1 MIDARQQQGVGGAQ
15 GEVPWGYPRTVDAW
29 LCCLVAGRT
38 TWHKLPAAGELII
51 GSDAS
56 ADLRVEALG
65 VAGRHVVVRCFP
77 MQAVVEDLG
86 SGLST
91 KLNGLRLEEPTVLRQ
106 GDWILIGTA
115 LIGLRVLLPTWVGTR
130 RLFDRDD
137 FLVRTQEEQDRCERY
152 GRTAA
157 VVSIVFDPPPAP
169 GEEAS
174 QIFEFF
180 RRQVRRMDVVA
191 MLGGATFGVL
201 LPEVGREGALVWVR
215 RLEKAARDQ
224 GRSVSVD
231 IVIHPVDKRGAT
243 SAAEGGPGEAASLPA
258 PAARLAVSSRAVV
271 LESEVMRQVYALVD
285 RAAAS
290 CISVLLLG
298 ETGVGK
304 EVIASA
310 IHSRSARSARPL
322 VSVNCAA
329 LPDSLI
335 EGELFGVERGAFTG
349 SDRPRAGL
357 IEQAAGGTLLLD
369 EVGDIPP
376 ALQPKLLRAIQ
387 DKCIR
392 RLGSTVSRPVDFR
405 LVAATNRN
413 LESMVAEGTFRE
425 DLYYRLSAFTIA
437 IPPLRNRR
445 DDIPG
450 LVMVA
455 LREAAAVM
463 QRPVPEVSET
473 VMEKLRSHPWPGNV
487 RQLFNVVERALV
499 LEDSLML
506 HEQAFPQLFDLAAPP
521 SAPPTPRTST
531 PRPSAVGAEVPLPQA
546 PSVTFSPSEP
556 PSSVRFDSAVMEME
570 RRLLLDAL
578 ERCDGNQTRAAELL
592 AMPRRTFVYK
602 LKRHGIRR
610 GANHE

>member
-1 MIDARQQQGVGGAQ
+1 MNQLDAIVSIASDLTAALSSEER
-15 GEVPWGYPRTVDAW
+15 YRRLLDA
-29 LCCLVAGRT
+29 LRRVI
-38 TWHKLPAAGELII
+38 PYDAA
-51 GSDAS
+51 
-56 ADLRVEALG
+56 AL
-65 VAGRHVVVRCFP
+65 
-77 MQAVVEDLG
+77 
-86 SGLST
+86 
-91 KLNGLRLEEPTVLRQ
+91 LRLEDGELLPIVSEGLSDDAMGRRFPLKEHPRLEIICRSDEPVMFPSDSNLPDPYDGLLADDRGEFKRIHACLGCPLRVGDELIGALTADAAEPHAFEGIESGFLAAVGALAAAELRTTHLIEALERSAERQGLIARDLMRDVELRQ
-106 GDWILIGTA
+106 GSDMIGTTQVMQRLRQDIELVA
-115 LIGLRVLLPTWVGTR
+115 RSDFTVLIT
-130 RLFDRDD
+130 
-137 FLVRTQEEQDRCERY
+137 
-152 GRTAA
+152 
-157 VVSIVFDPPPAP
+157 
-169 GEEAS
+169 
-174 QIFEFF
+174 
-180 RRQVRRMDVVA
+180 
-191 MLGGATFGVL
+191 
-201 LPEVGREGALVWVR
+201 
-215 RLEKAARDQ
+215 
-224 GRSVSVD
+224 
-231 IVIHPVDKRGAT
+231 
-243 SAAEGGPGEAASLPA
+243 
-258 PAARLAVSSRAVV
+258 
-271 LESEVMRQVYALVD
+271 
-285 RAAAS
+285 
-290 CISVLLLG
+290 G

-304 EVIASA
+304 ELVARAVHNASERRA
-310 IHSRSARSARPL
+310 EPML
-322 VSVNCAA
+322 YVNCAA
-329 LPDSLI
+329 LPETLADS
-335 EGELFGVERGAFTG
+335 ELFGHMRGAFTG
-349 SDRPRAGL
+349 ASSDRAGKF
-357 IEQAAGGTLLLD
+357 EVASGGTLFLD
-369 EVGDIPP
+369 EIGELPLSV
-376 ALQPKLLRAIQ
+376 QPKLLRAIQ

-463 QRPVPEVSET
+463 QRPVPEVSEA
-473 VMEKLRSHPWPGNV
+473 VMAKLQSHPWPRNV

-506 HEQAFPQLFDLAAPP
+506 HEQAFPQLFDLASPP
-521 SAPPTPRTST
+521 SAPPTPRTLT